1 MNGRTLAAISHGVE
15 LHGALILGDLLP
27 KLIVLIEG
35 NELLSGILANELL
48 EGFAVML
55 GDFDDLNLILLGRT
69 LNGRTLNGLGA
80 ISMNGKILS
89 VDARAKSMYG
99 NRLGMDL

>member
-15 LHGALILGDLLP
+15 LHGALILVDLLP

-55 GDFDDLNLILLGRT
+55 RDFDDLNLILL
-69 LNGRTLNGLGA
+69 GRTLNGLGA

-89 VDARAKSMYG
+89 VDTRAKSIYG
-99 NRLGMDL
+99 SRLGMDL